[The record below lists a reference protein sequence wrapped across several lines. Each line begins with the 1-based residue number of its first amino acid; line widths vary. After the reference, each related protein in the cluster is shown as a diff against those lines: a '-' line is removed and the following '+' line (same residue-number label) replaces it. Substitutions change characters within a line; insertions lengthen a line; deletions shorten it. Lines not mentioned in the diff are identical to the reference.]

1 MSLEAYQLFCTAAEV
16 GNLTRAAELL
26 NITPS
31 AASHSIRALERSL
44 GVTLLTRSHNGISL
58 TAYGESLLP
67 FFRQVLTE
75 EDRLQEEVAQI
86 NHLIKGTVRVGVF
99 ESVCNKWFPDI
110 LRAFSEKY
118 PNIVIRIYQDG
129 YQAIE
134 KMLVDSVI
142 DIGFVSLPTKDIYST
157 TMIYRDPL
165 LCIAPPDFHPKNGVS
180 VTADDL
186 RDECLMI
193 SRRGFDR
200 TTEAFIADN
209 HLEPSIQHNLSLDS
223 SAIALVE
230 CGFGVSIL
238 PELVL
243 KNTRGNFNTFPLAPQ
258 QFRNIAIAT
267 LKRRSRSPA
276 AARLIEEI
284 QQYVKR
290 TASPDSAS

>member
-165 LCIAPPDFHPKNGVS
+165 LCIAPPDFHPK
-180 VTADDL
+180 
-186 RDECLMI
+186 
-193 SRRGFDR
+193 
-200 TTEAFIADN
+200 
-209 HLEPSIQHNLSLDS
+209 
-223 SAIALVE
+223 
-230 CGFGVSIL
+230 
-238 PELVL
+238 
-243 KNTRGNFNTFPLAPQ
+243 
-258 QFRNIAIAT
+258 
-267 LKRRSRSPA
+267 
-276 AARLIEEI
+276 
-284 QQYVKR
+284 
-290 TASPDSAS
+290 TASPSRPMTCAMNA